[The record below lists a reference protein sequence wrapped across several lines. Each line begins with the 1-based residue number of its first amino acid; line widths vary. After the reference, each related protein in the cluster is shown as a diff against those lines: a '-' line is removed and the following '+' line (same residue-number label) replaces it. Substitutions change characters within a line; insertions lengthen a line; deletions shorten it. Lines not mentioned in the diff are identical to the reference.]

1 MAPAVGTHD
10 VEAAPRRR
18 GVGGAWDNAVTSYYL
33 IAGATVLLLTI
44 GLVMVLSSSSVD
56 SLSATDGRSP
66 YAIFVN
72 HARFALVG
80 VPLAVVASLLPVRF
94 YRRIAWP
101 ALGLALVLQLLPL
114 TPLGY
119 EVGGNKAWI
128 RIGGFTAQ
136 PAEAAKLA
144 LAVWLAAVL
153 ATKRHLL
160 HQWQHVVVPAVLGAG
175 AVLGLVLVGRDLG
188 TAIVVLLLV
197 AGALFVAGV
206 PMRML
211 AVAGAAAAAGVAAL
225 AATSSNRVARITAFF
240 SGDCDVQGAC
250 YQPFRGAIALGSGGW
265 TGVGLGESTEKWS
278 YLPEAHNDFIFAIIG
293 EELGLAGTLLVVAL
307 FGVLAVGV
315 TRVVRRHTDP
325 FVQVAAGAIG
335 AWVIGQAVINIGVV
349 VGLLP
354 VVGVPLPLVSAG
366 GSALVTTLLALGVLL
381 GFARHEPGAAEA
393 LSARAVTVRR
403 SLAVLSRRGAR
414 A

>member
-1 MAPAVGTHD
+1 MAAGVGTHD

-18 GVGGAWDNAVTSYYL
+18 GAGLWDSAVTSYYL

-56 SLSATDGRSP
+56 SLARGESA
-66 YAIFVN
+66 YATFLN
-72 HARFALVG
+72 HARFAVVG
-80 VPLAVVASLLPVRF
+80 VPLAVLASLLPVRF
-94 YRRIAWP
+94 YRRVAWP
-101 ALGLALVLQLLPL
+101 ALGLALVLQSLVFFI
-114 TPLGY
+114 GH

-128 RIGGFTAQ
+128 RVGSFSAQ
-136 PAEAAKLA
+136 PSEAAKLA
-144 LAVWLAAVL
+144 LAIWLAAVM

-160 HQWQHVVVPAVLGAG
+160 HQWQHVVVPAALGAG
-175 AVLGLVLVGRDLG
+175 AVVGLVLYGHDLG
-188 TAIVVLLLV
+188 TAIVVLVLV

-206 PMRML
+206 PFRLLAGAGAL
-211 AVAGAAAAAGVAAL
+211 AVAGVIAL
-225 AATSSNRVARITAFF
+225 AATNANRVGRITAFF
-240 SGDCDVQGAC
+240 SGDCDIQGAC
-250 YQPFRGAIALGSGGW
+250 YQPFRGAIALASGGW

-278 YLPEAHNDFIFAIIG
+278 YLPEAHNDFIFAILG
-293 EELGLAGTLLVVAL
+293 EELGLLGTLLVVGL
-307 FGVLAVGV
+307 FGILAVGV

-325 FVQVAAGAIG
+325 FVQVAAAGIG
-335 AWVIGQAVINIGVV
+335 AWILGQAVINIGVV

-354 VVGVPLPLVSAG
+354 VIGVPLPLVSAG

-381 GFARHEPGAAEA
+381 AFARNEPGAAEA

-414 A
+414 G

>member
-1 MAPAVGTHD
+1 MATGVGTHD

-56 SLSATDGRSP
+56 SLSQGNSAYAT
-66 YAIFVN
+66 FVA
-72 HARFALVG
+72 HARFAVVG
-80 VPLAVVASLLPVRF
+80 VPLAVLASMLPVRF

-101 ALGLALVLQLLPL
+101 ALGLAIVLQLLVIPF
-114 TPLGY
+114 GY
-119 EVGGNKAWI
+119 EVGGNKAWF
-128 RIGGFTAQ
+128 RIGGVTAQ
-136 PAEAAKLA
+136 PSEAAKLA
-144 LAVWLAAVL
+144 LAVWLGAVL

-160 HQWQHVVVPAVLGAG
+160 HRWQHVVVPAVVGAG
-175 AVLGLVLVGRDLG
+175 AVLALVLYGRDLG
-188 TAIVVLLLV
+188 TAIVVLVLV

-206 PMRML
+206 PLRML
-211 AVAGAAAAAGVAAL
+211 VGAGLVAAAGVAAL
-225 AATSSNRVARITAFF
+225 AITNANRVARITAFF
-240 SGDCDVQGAC
+240 SGDCDTQGAC

-293 EELGLAGTLLVVAL
+293 EELGLAGTLLVVGL

-325 FVQVAAGAIG
+325 FVQVSAAAIG
-335 AWVIGQAVINIGVV
+335 SWVIGQAIINIGVV

-381 GFARHEPGAAEA
+381 AFARHEPGAAEA

-414 A
+414 G

>member
-1 MAPAVGTHD
+1 MPAGVRTHD

-18 GVGGAWDNAVTSYYL
+18 SMGGVWDSAVTSYYL
-33 IAGATVLLLTI
+33 IAGATALLLTI

-80 VPLAVVASLLPVRF
+80 VPVAVVASLLPVRF
-94 YRRIAWP
+94 YRRLAWP
-101 ALGLALVLQLLPL
+101 ALGVAVALQLLVI
-114 TPLGY
+114 PLGY
-119 EVGGNKAWI
+119 EVGGNRAWI
-128 RIGGFTAQ
+128 RVGGITAQ
-136 PAEAAKLA
+136 PSEAAKLA
-144 LAVWLAAVL
+144 LAVWLGAVL

-175 AVLGLVLVGRDLG
+175 AVLGLVLYGRDLG
-188 TAIVVLLLV
+188 TAIVVMVLV

-206 PMRML
+206 PLRML
-211 AVAGAAAAAGVAAL
+211 VGAGLVAAGGVAAL
-225 AATSSNRVARITAFF
+225 AITNANRVARITAFF
-240 SGDCDVQGAC
+240 SGDCDTQGAC
-250 YQPFRGAIALGSGGW
+250 YQPYRGAIALGSGGW

-293 EELGLAGTLLVVAL
+293 EELGLPGTLLVVAL
-307 FGVLAVGV
+307 FGVLAVAV

-325 FVQVAAGAIG
+325 FVQIAAAGIG
-335 AWVIGQAVINIGVV
+335 TWVLGQAVINMGVV

-381 GFARHEPGAAEA
+381 AFARNEPGAAEA

-403 SLAVLSRRGAR
+403 SLAVLSRRGSR
-414 A
+414 G

>member
-1 MAPAVGTHD
+1 MATGVGTHD

-18 GVGGAWDNAVTSYYL
+18 GVGGVWDNAVTSYYL

-56 SLSATDGRSP
+56 SLSQGNSAYAT
-66 YAIFVN
+66 FVN
-72 HARFALVG
+72 HARFAVVG
-80 VPLAVVASLLPVRF
+80 VPLAVLASMLPVRF

-101 ALGLALVLQLLPL
+101 ALGLAIMLQLLVIPF
-114 TPLGY
+114 GY
-119 EVGGNKAWI
+119 EVGGNKAWF
-128 RIGGFTAQ
+128 RIGSVTAQ
-136 PAEAAKLA
+136 PSEAAKLA
-144 LAVWLAAVL
+144 LAVWLGAVL

-160 HQWQHVVVPAVLGAG
+160 HQWQHVVVPAVVGAG
-175 AVLGLVLVGRDLG
+175 AVLGLVLYGRDLG
-188 TAIVVLLLV
+188 TAIVVLVLV

-206 PMRML
+206 PVRML
-211 AVAGAAAAAGVAAL
+211 VGAGLVAAAGVAAL
-225 AATSSNRVARITAFF
+225 AVTNANRVARITAFF
-240 SGDCDVQGAC
+240 SGDCDTQGAC

-278 YLPEAHNDFIFAIIG
+278 YLPEAHNDFIFAILG

-307 FGVLAVGV
+307 FGTLAVGV

-325 FVQVAAGAIG
+325 FVQVSAAAIG
-335 AWVIGQAVINIGVV
+335 SWVIGQAVINIGVV

-381 GFARHEPGAAEA
+381 AFARHEPGAAEA
-393 LSARAVTVRR
+393 LSARAVTLRR

-414 A
+414 G

>member
-1 MAPAVGTHD
+1 MAAAVGTHD

-18 GVGGAWDNAVTSYYL
+18 RAGGAWDSAVTSYYL
-33 IAGATVLLLTI
+33 VAGATTLLLTI
-44 GLVMVLSSSSVD
+44 GLVMVLSSSSID
-56 SLSATDGRSP
+56 SLSATGGQSP

-101 ALGLALVLQLLPL
+101 ALGLALTLQLLVIPF
-114 TPLGY
+114 GY
-119 EVGGNKAWI
+119 EVGGNRAWF
-128 RIGGFTAQ
+128 RLGSFTAQ
-136 PAEAAKLA
+136 PSEAAKLA

-160 HQWQHVVVPAVLGAG
+160 HRWQHVVVPAVIGAG
-175 AVLGLVLVGRDLG
+175 AVLALVLYGRDLG
-188 TAIVVLLLV
+188 TAIVVLVLV

-206 PMRML
+206 PIRML
-211 AVAGAAAAAGVAAL
+211 VLAGLVAAAGVAAL
-225 AATSSNRVARITAFF
+225 AMTNDNRVGRITSFF
-240 SGDCDVQGAC
+240 SGDCDTQGAC
-250 YQPFRGAIALGSGGW
+250 YQPFRGAIALASGGW

-293 EELGLAGTLLVVAL
+293 EELGLPGTLLVVAL

-335 AWVIGQAVINIGVV
+335 AWIIGQAVINMGVV

-354 VVGVPLPLVSAG
+354 VIGVPLPLVSAG

-381 GFARHEPGAAEA
+381 AFARNEPGAAEA

-414 A
+414 G

>member
-1 MAPAVGTHD
+1 MAAGVGTHD

-18 GVGGAWDNAVTSYYL
+18 GMGGAWDSAVTSYYL
-33 IAGATVLLLTI
+33 LAGATTLLLTI

-56 SLSATDGRSP
+56 SLSATGGESP

-94 YRRIAWP
+94 YRRVAWP
-101 ALGLALVLQLLPL
+101 ALGLALALQLLVI
-114 TPLGY
+114 PLGY

-128 RIGGFTAQ
+128 RIGSITAQ
-136 PAEAAKLA
+136 PSEAAKLA
-144 LAVWLAAVL
+144 LAVWLGAVL

-175 AVLGLVLVGRDLG
+175 AVLGLVLYGRDLG
-188 TAIVVLLLV
+188 TAIVVIVLV

-211 AVAGAAAAAGVAAL
+211 AGAGLVAAAGVIAL
-225 AATSSNRVARITAFF
+225 AVTNANRVARITAFF
-240 SGDCDVQGAC
+240 SGDCDTQGAC
-250 YQPFRGAIALGSGGW
+250 YQPFRGAIALASGGW

-293 EELGLAGTLLVVAL
+293 EELGLPGSLLVVAL
-307 FGVLAVGV
+307 FGVLAVAV
-315 TRVVRRHTDP
+315 TRLVRRHTDP
-325 FVQVAAGAIG
+325 FVQVAAGGIG
-335 AWVIGQAVINIGVV
+335 AWIIGQAVINIGVV

-354 VVGVPLPLVSAG
+354 VIGVPLPLVSAG
-366 GSALVTTLLALGVLL
+366 GSALVTTLLALGVLMA
-381 GFARHEPGAAEA
+381 FARHEPGAAEA

-414 A
+414 G